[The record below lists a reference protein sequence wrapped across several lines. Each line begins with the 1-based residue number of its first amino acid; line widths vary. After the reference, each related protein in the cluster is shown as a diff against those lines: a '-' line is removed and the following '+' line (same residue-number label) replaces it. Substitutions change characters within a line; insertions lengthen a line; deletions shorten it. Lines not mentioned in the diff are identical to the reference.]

1 MEGTCF
7 FDDFPLNWKYKYDQP
22 LSETHFRRSGTQFR
36 FCGVTQTSPKAIAV
50 SSEISTW
57 QIDVMNKD
65 ENVY

>member
-36 FCGVTQTSPKAIAV
+36 FCGVLHKRPLKRLQFHQKFLLGKL
-50 SSEISTW
+50 
-57 QIDVMNKD
+57 ML
-65 ENVY
+65 